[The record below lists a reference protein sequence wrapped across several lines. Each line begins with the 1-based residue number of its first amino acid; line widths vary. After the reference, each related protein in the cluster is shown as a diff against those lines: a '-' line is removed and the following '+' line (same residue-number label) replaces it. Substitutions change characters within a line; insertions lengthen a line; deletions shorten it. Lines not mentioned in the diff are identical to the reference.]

1 MKKRLAAIVC
11 AAALGVTALT
21 GCASGKQE
29 TTAAG
34 TETTAAAA
42 TEKAAGEESK
52 AETTGE
58 TAASQEAA
66 EITYWDTVGSVSD
79 REAKL
84 AMIGRFEAQNPG
96 IKVNMR
102 EWKARPTRLRLRLW

>member
-66 EITYWDTVGSVSD
+66 EIHIGIRSAACRTV
-79 REAKL
+79 
-84 AMIGRFEAQNPG
+84 
-96 IKVNMR
+96 
-102 EWKARPTRLRLRLW
+102 RPSWP

>member
-58 TAASQEAA
+58 TAARKPRRLHIGIRSAA
-66 EITYWDTVGSVSD
+66 CRTV
-79 REAKL
+79 
-84 AMIGRFEAQNPG
+84 
-96 IKVNMR
+96 
-102 EWKARPTRLRLRLW
+102 RPSWP